1 MGAKSFYTPT
11 TSMLIQVISRDELE
25 SMMSRLLDKKLAP
38 SQNSTP
44 TVERFPE
51 NKLYRRK
58 EAAEKLN
65 ISPTL
70 LEKWTKQGLIK
81 SRKIGTRIYYV
92 EKDINEAIKN
102 AFNSS
107 KS

>member
-1 MGAKSFYTPT
+1 MVAKSFYTPT
-11 TSMLIQVISRDELE
+11 SMLIQAISIDELE

-38 SQNSTP
+38 FLNPPP
-44 TVERFPE
+44 TAERFPE

-58 EAAEKLN
+58 EASEKLGV
-65 ISPTL
+65 SPTL

-81 SRKIGTRIYYV
+81 SRKIGTCIYYV
-92 EKDINEAIKN
+92 EKDIDEAIKN
-102 AFNSS
+102 EFNSS

>member
-1 MGAKSFYTPT
+1 MDAKSFYTPT
-11 TSMLIQVISRDELE
+11 SMLIQGTTMSDLE
-25 SMMSRLLDKKLAP
+25 RMISRLLDKKLAH

-44 TVERFPE
+44 TAERFPG
-51 NKLYRRK
+51 NKMYKRK

-70 LEKWTKQGLIK
+70 LGKWSKQGLIK
-81 SRKIGTRIYYV
+81 YRKIGNRIYYV

-102 AFNSS
+102 AFNSF
-107 KS
+107 KP

>member
-1 MGAKSFYTPT
+1 M
-11 TSMLIQVISRDELE
+11 
-25 SMMSRLLDKKLAP
+25 
-38 SQNSTP
+38 
-44 TVERFPE
+44 
-51 NKLYRRK
+51 YRRK

>member
-11 TSMLIQVISRDELE
+11 SMLIQVISIDELE
-25 SMMSRLLDKKLAP
+25 RMSRLLDKKLAP

>member
-11 TSMLIQVISRDELE
+11 TSMLIQVISIDELE

-81 SRKIGTRIYYV
+81 SRTRIYYV